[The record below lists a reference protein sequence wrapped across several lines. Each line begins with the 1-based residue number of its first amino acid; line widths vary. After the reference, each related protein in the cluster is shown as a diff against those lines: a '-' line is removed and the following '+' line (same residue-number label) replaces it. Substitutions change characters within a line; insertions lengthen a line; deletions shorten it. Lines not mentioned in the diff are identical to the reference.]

1 MLKSMTAFGR
11 ASIENSIGR
20 FTAEIQ
26 SVNRKYL
33 EINCYLPKELAR
45 FEADIR
51 HWVGACVARG
61 QINLRVFAFFEK
73 SSPLVVKANIALA
86 KQVKEAFE
94 QIGKELKLAD
104 STVKL
109 ELLARQEGIL
119 LYEEDLQNED
129 VVRAELRKVI
139 DLALLPFLEMKKKEG
154 LELHHDIAMRLKRLG
169 EWIEQIAVRATGAS
183 SKFRQKLIDR
193 IKEVAAGCS
202 DNEDKVL
209 REVAIYAEKVDVTE
223 EIIRFRSHLK
233 QVNELIN
240 TPHESI
246 GKKFE
251 FLLQELSREAN
262 TTGSKSNDIETVQL
276 IVAIKTELERIRE
289 QIQNIE

>member
-1 MLKSMTAFGR
+1 MTAFGR
-11 ASIENSIGR
+11 ASVENSIGH

-51 HWVGACVARG
+51 HWIGACVSRG
-61 QINLRVFAFFEK
+61 QVNVRIFAFFEK
-73 SSPLVVKANIALA
+73 SSPLVVKANLALA
-86 KQVKEAFE
+86 KQIKEAWE
-94 QIGKELKLAD
+94 QIGKELKLGQ
-104 STVKL
+104 SEVN
-109 ELLARQEGIL
+109 LAMLASQDDLL
-119 LYEEDLQNED
+119 LYEEDLQNEE

-139 DLALLPFLEMKKKEG
+139 DLAILPFLDMKKKEG
-154 LELHHDIAMRLKRLG
+154 TVLYSDIAMRLKRLK
-169 EWIEQIAVRATGAS
+169 EWIEEIAVKTTGS
-183 SKFRQKLIDR
+183 TSKFKQKLIER
-193 IKEVAAGCS
+193 INEVAAGLA

-233 QVNELIN
+233 QVNDLIQS
-240 TPHESI
+240 PHESI

-251 FLLQELSREAN
+251 FLLQELNREAN
-262 TTGSKSNDIETVQL
+262 TIGSKTSDIETVQL
-276 IVAIKTELERIRE
+276 VVEIKTELERIRE

>member
-11 ASIENSIGR
+11 ASTENSIGH

-33 EINCYLPKELAR
+33 EINCYLPKELVR

-51 HWVGACVARG
+51 QWVGGCVSRG

-73 SSPLVVKANIALA
+73 ASPLVVKPNLGLC
-86 KQVKEAFE
+86 KQVKMAWE
-94 QIGKELKLAD
+94 QIGKELGLSDAVTLAMMSRRED
-104 STVKL
+104 L
-109 ELLARQEGIL
+109 L
-119 LYEEDLQNED
+119 LYEEDLQNEET
-129 VVRAELRKVI
+129 VRKELRTVI
-139 DLALLPFLEMKKKEG
+139 DLALQPFLEMKKREG
-154 LELHHDIAMRLKRLG
+154 AELYADIASRLKRLG
-169 EWIEQIAVRATGAS
+169 EWIEQVAVRATGAS
-183 SKFRQKLIDR
+183 SKFRQKLIER
-193 IKEVAAGCS
+193 INEVAAGLA
-202 DNEDKVL
+202 DNEDKIL
-209 REVAIYAEKVDVTE
+209 REVAIYAEKVDITE

-233 QVNELIN
+233 QVDQLVN

-251 FLLQELSREAN
+251 FLLQELNREAN
-262 TTGSKSNDIETVQL
+262 TIGSKSNDIETVQL
-276 IVAIKTELERIRE
+276 VVEIKTELERIRE